1 MESPNDNYL
10 KENRKNLLAFL
21 EEYKKID
28 NFKNK
33 WNRFFK
39 NKKKNSIL
47 CFFSVILLG
56 IIGVMISLFF
66 CSEYL
71 NLVISIWLIM
81 IIIVI
86 LIEIKNFEEFNSEY
100 ILQRDQEINELLKKK
115 KLNSDNIN
123 NMIDYFTLEME
134 LDSVVYKES
143 EFLNGISNAGSKII
157 FLLLGAFIPELIKKN
172 FFLDTYPDLIS
183 FYLVLAE
190 IIIVSIPIILSVRLY
205 AYFNRKDKYLT
216 IIKKLVIDLKQIAI
230 LNKFKPES
238 DL

>member
-1 MESPNDNYL
+1 
-10 KENRKNLLAFL
+10 
-21 EEYKKID
+21 
-28 NFKNK
+28 
-33 WNRFFK
+33 
-39 NKKKNSIL
+39 
-47 CFFSVILLG
+47 
-56 IIGVMISLFF
+56 MISLFF
-66 CSEYL
+66 CSEHL

-172 FFLDTYPDLIS
+172 FFS
-183 FYLVLAE
+183 GYL
-190 IIIVSIPIILSVRLY
+190 SRFNFILSSFSRNY
-205 AYFNRKDKYLT
+205 NCKYSYYFISQ
-216 IIKKLVIDLKQIAI
+216 IICL
-230 LNKFKPES
+230 F
-238 DL
+238 

>member
-1 MESPNDNYL
+1 MELPNEKYL
-10 KENRKNLLAFL
+10 KENRKIFLEFL

-47 CFFSVILLG
+47 YFFTVILLG
-56 IIGVMISLFF
+56 IVGVIISLFF
-66 CSEYL
+66 YPEYL
-71 NLVISIWLIM
+71 NLVISIWIIM
-81 IIIVI
+81 IIIV
-86 LIEIKNFEEFNSEY
+86 LLVEIKNFEEFNSEY
-100 ILQRDQEINELLKKK
+100 ILQRDQKISEVLKKI
-115 KLNSDNIN
+115 KLNSDNIK

-134 LDSVVYKES
+134 VGSVVYKES

-157 FLLLGAFIPELIKKN
+157 FLFLGAFIPELIKKN
-172 FFLDTYPDLIS
+172 FFLDTFPDLIS
-183 FYLVLAE
+183 FYIVLAE
-190 IIIVSIPIILSVRLY
+190 IIIVSISIILSVRLY

-230 LNKFKPES
+230 LNKFEPES